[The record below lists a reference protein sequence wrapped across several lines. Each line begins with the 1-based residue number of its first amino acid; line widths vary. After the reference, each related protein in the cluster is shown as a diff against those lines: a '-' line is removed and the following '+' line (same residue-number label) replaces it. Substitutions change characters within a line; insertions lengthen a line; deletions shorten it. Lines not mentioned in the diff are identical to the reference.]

1 MSKIIIYSDFDNT
14 ISNYDILDK
23 IITDKYSYEKYKEAE
38 NLLLLNEMK
47 YENYLFDFF
56 QGIEYDLNDISNNAV
71 DSTFNAFYNWTL
83 ENKIDF
89 YVVSSGFK
97 KIIKHLIPYV
107 DESVIFGNDIK
118 INNDKWEVKLFDEAN
133 HSSTNKNNIIKL
145 VGKPDHKTIFIGDGL
160 TDFKVV
166 GHVDYLFC
174 KKDSLLHTK
183 CINEKHDHVAFND
196 FGDIL
201 NEIKKLLT

>member
-23 IITDKYSYEKYKEAE
+23 IITDKYSYAKYKEAE
-38 NLLLLNEMK
+38 NLLLLNKMK

-83 ENKIDF
+83 DNKIDF

-97 KIIKHLIPYV
+97 TIIKHLIPYV
-107 DESVIFGNDIK
+107 DEAVIFGNDIQ
-118 INNDKWEVKLFDEAN
+118 INNNKWEVKLFDEAN

-174 KKDSLLHTK
+174 KKD
-183 CINEKHDHVAFND
+183 
-196 FGDIL
+196 
-201 NEIKKLLT
+201 